1 MWSKDSV
8 ILYKMFKL
16 EREFDY
22 FGGEVKVNSMVTGAQ
37 VVKTTETTKN
47 RNSYWYGL
55 NKNTTQR

>member
-1 MWSKDSV
+1 
-8 ILYKMFKL
+8 MFKL

-22 FGGEVKVNSMVTGAQ
+22 FGGEVKVNSMATGSQ
-37 VVKTTETTKN
+37 VVKITEKMKN